1 MKIIREL
8 EMGRIYIGDK
18 DRPDAY
24 VRFQIDKDILRL
36 EQVVVDKAL
45 EGQGIG
51 TRLVEEMILVAK
63 DANKVV
69 DPICWF
75 ARDYFKKHPEVK
87 DLLWVDPIR

>member
-1 MKIIREL
+1 MKIIRDL
-8 EMGRIYIGDK
+8 EKGRFYIGDR
-18 DRPDAY
+18 DHPDAY
-24 VRFQIDKDILRL
+24 VRFQIDNDIIRL

-51 TRLVEEMILVAK
+51 TRLVEEMILLARE
-63 DANKVV
+63 ANKVV

-75 ARDYFKKHPEVK
+75 ARNYFTKHPEVK